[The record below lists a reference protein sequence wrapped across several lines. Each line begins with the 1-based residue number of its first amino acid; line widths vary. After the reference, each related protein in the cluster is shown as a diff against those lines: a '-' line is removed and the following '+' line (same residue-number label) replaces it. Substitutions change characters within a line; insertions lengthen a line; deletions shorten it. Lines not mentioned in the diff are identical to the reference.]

1 MQLEV
6 GSIVQGKVSGITN
19 FGAFID
25 IVDGKT
31 GMVHISEISTDY
43 VDKIADH
50 LQLHQEVKVKILAVT
65 PEGKISLSI
74 RKAVPSLPKNNTTFK
89 NNFNDRGF
97 DKDNVAQVDKRKQSV
112 NGVVRNNGSAYQQ
125 NAGKRSNPPSDNS
138 FESMISKF
146 KQTSDDKMYDLKKH
160 IDVKRGSSNRK
171 SNKP

>member
-25 IVDGKT
+25 IADGKT

-43 VDKIADH
+43 VEKIATH
-50 LQLHQEVKVKILAVT
+50 LQIHQEVKVKILAIT
-65 PEGKISLSI
+65 SDGKISLSI
-74 RKAVPSLPKNNTTFK
+74 RKANPFVQKNNVTSK
-89 NNFNDRGF
+89 NNFT
-97 DKDNVAQVDKRKQSV
+97 DK
-112 NGVVRNNGSAYQQ
+112 GSATYNLPKQQVAANNSATYQQ
-125 NAGKRSNPPSDNS
+125 HTGKKTNALDENS
-138 FESMISKF
+138 FESMLLKF
-146 KQTSDDKMYDLKKH
+146 KQTSDNKMYDLKKH

>member
-25 IVDGKT
+25 IADGKT

-43 VDKIADH
+43 IDKIATH
-50 LQLHQEVKVKILAVT
+50 LQIHQEVKVKILAIT
-65 PEGKISLSI
+65 SDGKISLSI
-74 RKAVPSLPKNNTTFK
+74 RKANPCVQKNNLTSK
-89 NNFNDRGF
+89 NNVT
-97 DKDNVAQVDKRKQSV
+97 DK
-112 NGVVRNNGSAYQQ
+112 GSAACNFPKKQVSGNNSATYQQ
-125 NAGKRSNPPSDNS
+125 HTGKKTNALHENS
-138 FESMISKF
+138 FESMLLKF
-146 KQTSDDKMYDLKKH
+146 KQTSDNRMYDLKKH